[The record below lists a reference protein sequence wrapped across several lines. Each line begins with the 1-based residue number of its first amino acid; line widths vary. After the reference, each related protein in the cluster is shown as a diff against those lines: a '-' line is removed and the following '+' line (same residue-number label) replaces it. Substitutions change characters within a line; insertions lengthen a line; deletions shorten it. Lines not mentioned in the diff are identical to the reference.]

1 MKKMTDLK
9 ILEKNLLVKI
19 VRKRAIIVHD
29 GTQNDMYIA
38 LANGDRRCRPI
49 AWLDQT
55 MLSHLLTCNA
65 LKKSGEGY
73 VVTRDVRRG
82 MGLRL

>member
-1 MKKMTDLK
+1 MADLK
-9 ILEKNLLVKI
+9 ILEKKLLAKI

-29 GTQNDMYIA
+29 RTQNDMYIA
-38 LANGDRRCRPI
+38 LVNGDRRCRPI
-49 AWLDQT
+49 AWLDQ
-55 MLSHLLTCNA
+55 SLLTRLLICNA
-65 LKKSGEGY
+65 VKKSGDGY